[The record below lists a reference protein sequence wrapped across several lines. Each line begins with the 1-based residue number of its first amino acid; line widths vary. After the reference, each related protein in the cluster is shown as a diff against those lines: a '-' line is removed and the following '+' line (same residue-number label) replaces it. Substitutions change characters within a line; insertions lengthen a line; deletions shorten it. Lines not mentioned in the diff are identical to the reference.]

1 MLPHQLQYGTGSR
14 TSYGTGSRTD
24 SHRDCLINS
33 TNSSD
38 GSELAADFELYI
50 VWVVRYCLGALLFR
64 RAIVWVVSDNIQW
77 CLNYTARISLWFTV
91 WTTNWLPPSPYFT
104 VTEPGWRG
112 PHCSLSEMG

>member
-77 CLNYTARISLWFTV
+77 CLNYTARISLRG
-91 WTTNWLPPSPYFT
+91 SPYGRRT
-104 VTEPGWRG
+104 GSRL
-112 PHCSLSEMG
+112 HLISLSLSQAGRARTVH